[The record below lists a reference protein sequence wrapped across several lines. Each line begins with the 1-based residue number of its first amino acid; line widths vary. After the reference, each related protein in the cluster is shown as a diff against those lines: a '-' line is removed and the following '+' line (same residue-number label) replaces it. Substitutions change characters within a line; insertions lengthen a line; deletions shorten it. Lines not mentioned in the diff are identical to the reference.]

1 MRNPFAAAKVRTF
14 LAAPQ
19 WAASRPD
26 VLRGQAL
33 FFTTMIMLVAAA
45 IAYPVALYFLVH
57 GAAMPVVAASAA
69 LACAAVALVFHQKK
83 NLEGQVLCHV
93 LAIASM
99 SAVLT
104 LTDPQ
109 LFDFGLAL
117 GLLAALYAMLT
128 SRSRYRH
135 WAWAVP
141 TFALTCSVLH
151 SAGVIRNPLAQAG
164 SDRLF
169 VAVAVYAAAVM
180 IIAVVANRFNFAAVA
195 AARNQ
200 MKTFDLLIESFRDAV
215 VRYDAEGA
223 IMQLSRSASKLLGCN
238 AFELDDNGLFERIH
252 VMDRPAYMA
261 ALSDARTRGIHTALD
276 VRMRRDSDKPGTGAE
291 YIWVEVSL
299 SPIVDDADANQTYE
313 VLGILRDI
321 SKRKNAESK
330 IDTAR
335 RVAEEASEAKS
346 RFLATIGHELR
357 TPLNAIVGF
366 SDMMQANIGGQLTP
380 THKEY
385 AELISQ
391 SGHHLLDVVN
401 MLLDMSKIEAGKFE
415 VHTELFDPASMVEP
429 CSQIVD
435 KAARDRNISIKAVVP
450 DNLPQ
455 IVGDERACRQILINL
470 LSNATK
476 FSHDGGTVELSM
488 KRQGKML
495 NISVRDRGIGMGAET
510 IDRIGE
516 PFLEAQNGLSR
527 RYEGTGLGLSIVK
540 GLVALHDGQFH
551 VFSEVGQGTTIS
563 ILLPIDGP
571 DGRRPAASI
580 EHLHPPQASDDET
593 QWLEDERKSAAK

>member
-33 FFTTMIMLVAAA
+33 FFTTMIMLAASA
-45 IAYPVALYFLVH
+45 IAYPVALYFLVY
-57 GAAMPVVAASAA
+57 GAAMPVIAASAA
-69 LACAAVALVFHQKK
+69 LACAAAALVFHQRK

-99 SAVLT
+99 SVVLT
-104 LTDPQ
+104 ITDPA

-117 GLLAALYAMLT
+117 GLMAALYAMLT
-128 SRSRYRH
+128 SQSRYRR

-141 TFALTCSVLH
+141 VSSLAVSFLH
-151 SAGVIRNPLAQAG
+151 TAGLIPSPFTQTENG
-164 SDRLF
+164 GLF
-169 VAVAVYAAAVM
+169 IAVTVYAAAVM
-180 IIAVVANRFNFAAVA
+180 VIAVITNRLNFAAAA

-215 VRYDAEGA
+215 VRYDADGA
-223 IMQLSRSASKLLGCN
+223 MMQLSRSASRLLGCK
-238 AFELDDNGLFERIH
+238 AFELDGNGLFERIH

-261 ALSDARTRGIHTALD
+261 ALSDARTRGLHAALD
-276 VRMRRDSDKPGTGAE
+276 IRMRRDTSKPGASAD
-291 YIWVEVSL
+291 YLWVEVSL
-299 SPIVDDADANQTYE
+299 SPVVDETDAEQTYE

-321 SKRKNAESK
+321 SKRKNAESE
-330 IDTAR
+330 INTAR
-335 RVAEEASEAKS
+335 MAAEEASEAKS

-380 THKEY
+380 AHKEY

-415 VHTELFDPASMVEP
+415 VHAELFDPGSMVEP
-429 CSQIVD
+429 CCQIVD
-435 KAARDRNISIKAVVP
+435 KAARDRNISIKALVP

-476 FSHDGGTVELSM
+476 FSHDGGIVELSM

-516 PFLEAQNGLSR
+516 PFLQAQNGLAR

-563 ILLPIDGP
+563 ILLPIDRP
-571 DGRRPAASI
+571 AGRRPAASI